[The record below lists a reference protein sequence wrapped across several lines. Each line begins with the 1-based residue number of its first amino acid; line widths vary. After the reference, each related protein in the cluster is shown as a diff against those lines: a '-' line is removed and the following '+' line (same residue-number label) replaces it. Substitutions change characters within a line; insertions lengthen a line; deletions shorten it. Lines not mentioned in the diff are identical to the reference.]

1 MPDLTKVSEA
11 ATNLELMLDTLI
23 KYVCVFDFCVSLRVW
38 LCECE

>member
-23 KYVCVFDFCVSLRVW
+23 KYVCVCLVFVCFCV
-38 LCECE
+38 CECE